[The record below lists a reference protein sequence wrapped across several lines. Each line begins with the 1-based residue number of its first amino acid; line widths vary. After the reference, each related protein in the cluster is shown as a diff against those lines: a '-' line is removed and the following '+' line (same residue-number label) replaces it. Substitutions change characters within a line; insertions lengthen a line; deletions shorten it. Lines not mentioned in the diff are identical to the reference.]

1 MQSFCT
7 HRLCRFPR
15 NGTLCSRQLV
25 PLPPWMSPV
34 LEAVR
39 ERRSV
44 PWAEEAAADGRVQVT
59 VNEYTPGVGIAS
71 HVDTHSAFEDGH
83 ATRAESAVL
92 A

>member
-1 MQSFCT
+1 
-7 HRLCRFPR
+7 
-15 NGTLCSRQLV
+15 
-25 PLPPWMSPV
+25 MSPPV
-34 LEAVR
+34 ATQVIRAQAPTFRSLLSELEAFWHAPLLEAVR
-39 ERRSV
+39 DRRSV